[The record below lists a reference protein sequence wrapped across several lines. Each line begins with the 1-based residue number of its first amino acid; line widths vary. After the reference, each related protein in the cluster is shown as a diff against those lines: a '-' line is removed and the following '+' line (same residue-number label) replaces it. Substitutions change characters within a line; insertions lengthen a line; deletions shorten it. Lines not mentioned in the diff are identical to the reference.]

1 MNIKKMLPYLILM
14 CISFYLF
21 PILIQNTG
29 MGMLILLIFMPL
41 ICFVC
46 SFLFGLKHSFQPL
59 FSILLSVLFI
69 PSIFIY
75 YNSSALIYAL
85 IYGLLSLLGLFL
97 GAKSIRR
104 N

>member
-1 MNIKKMLPYLILM
+1 MDIKKMLPYLILM
-14 CISFYLF
+14 CITFYLF
-21 PILIQNTG
+21 PLLIQNTG
-29 MGMLILLIFMPL
+29 MGMLVLLILMPL

-46 SFLFGLKHSFQPL
+46 SLLFGMKNSFQPL
-59 FSILLSVLFI
+59 FSLLLTIIFI

-75 YNSSALIYAL
+75 YNSSALIYAF

-97 GAKSIRR
+97 GSRSKSR